1 MKKIFSII
9 ILILVITSG
18 NIAYAKNETNLTQES
33 NIIKTENQNKSTI
46 EVNIEAPK
54 TIEQGNNTYIIKISL
69 GKFDEVEEN
78 KVMAFQTSLEY
89 DENLIE
95 SIAVKGIN
103 NWVLSY
109 DENSKILLGDVDKAK
124 ANQEIGQIEITL
136 KEKLEVGQKGTIKL
150 NELLLAGDNVEI
162 KTNKEVNFEV
172 VEKPIIQEENRTSEN
187 SINTTNTKVDDT
199 VANKIIPAAG
209 VGRIIL
215 ISIIIITI
223 LAVIFKFK
231 SRKIKY

>member
-9 ILILVITSG
+9 ILILIITAG
-18 NIAYAKNETNLTQES
+18 NIAYAKDETNLKPES
-33 NIIKTENQNKSTI
+33 NTIKTENQNKPTI
-46 EVNIEAPK
+46 EVKIDASG

-69 GKFDEVEEN
+69 GKFDDVEEN

-89 DENLIE
+89 EENLVE

-172 VEKPIIQEENRTSEN
+172 VEKPIIQEDKTSEN
-187 SINTTNTKVDDT
+187 SSNTTNTKVDDT

-209 VGRIIL
+209 VGSIIL

-231 SRKIKY
+231 SRKIKF

>member
-18 NIAYAKNETNLTQES
+18 NIAFAKNETNLNPES

-54 TIEQGNNTYIIKISL
+54 TIEQGNNTYIVKISL
-69 GKFDEVEEN
+69 GKFNDVEEN

-89 DENLIE
+89 DENLVE

-162 KTNKEVNFEV
+162 ETNKEVRFEV

-199 VANKIIPAAG
+199 VANKIIPTAG

-215 ISIIIITI
+215 ISIIIVII
-223 LAVIFKFK
+223 LAGIFKFK

>member
-109 DENSKILLGDVDKAK
+109 DENSKILLGDVDKTK

-215 ISIIIITI
+215 ISIIIVII
-223 LAVIFKFK
+223 LAGIFKFK

>member
-9 ILILVITSG
+9 ILILIITAG
-18 NIAYAKNETNLTQES
+18 NIAYAKDETNLKPES
-33 NIIKTENQNKSTI
+33 NTIKTENQNKPTI
-46 EVNIEAPK
+46 EVKIDASG

-69 GKFDEVEEN
+69 GKFDDVEEN

-89 DENLIE
+89 DENLVE

-162 KTNKEVNFEV
+162 ETNKEVRFEV

-199 VANKIIPAAG
+199 VANKIIPTAG

-215 ISIIIITI
+215 ISIIIVII
-223 LAVIFKFK
+223 LAGIFKFK

>member
-69 GKFDEVEEN
+69 GKFADVEEN

-95 SIAVKGIN
+95 SVAVKGIN

-162 KTNKEVNFEV
+162 KTNKEVKFEV
-172 VEKPIIQEENRTSEN
+172 VEKPIIQEDKTSEN
-187 SINTTNTKVDDT
+187 SSNTTNTKVDNT
-199 VANKIIPAAG
+199 VANKMIPAAG

>member
-9 ILILVITSG
+9 ILILIITAG
-18 NIAYAKNETNLTQES
+18 NIAYAKDETNLKPES
-33 NIIKTENQNKSTI
+33 NTIKTENQNKPTI
-46 EVNIEAPK
+46 EVKIDASG

-69 GKFDEVEEN
+69 GKFDDVEEN

-89 DENLIE
+89 EENLVE

-162 KTNKEVNFEV
+162 KTNKEVKFEV
-172 VEKPIIQEENRTSEN
+172 VEKPIIQEDKTSEN
-187 SINTTNTKVDDT
+187 SSNTTNTKVDNT
-199 VANKIIPAAG
+199 VANKMIPAAG

>member
-9 ILILVITSG
+9 ILILIITAG
-18 NIAYAKNETNLTQES
+18 NIAYAKDKTNLKPES
-33 NIIKTENQNKSTI
+33 NTIKTENQNKPTI
-46 EVNIEAPK
+46 EVKIDASG

-69 GKFDEVEEN
+69 GKFDDVEEN

-95 SIAVKGIN
+95 SVAVKGIN

-172 VEKPIIQEENRTSEN
+172 VEKPIIQEDKTSEN
-187 SINTTNTKVDDT
+187 SSNTTNTKVDNT
-199 VANKIIPAAG
+199 VANKMIPAAG

>member
-9 ILILVITSG
+9 ILILIITAG
-18 NIAYAKNETNLTQES
+18 NIAYAKNETNLNSES
-33 NIIKTENQNKSTI
+33 NTTKTAKQKEPTV
-46 EVNIEAPK
+46 EVNIDASG

-69 GKFDEVEEN
+69 GKFDDVEEN

-95 SIAVKGIN
+95 SITVKGIN

-109 DENSKILLGDVDKAK
+109 DKNSKILLGDVDKAK

-172 VEKPIIQEENRTSEN
+172 VEKPIIQEDKTLEN
-187 SINTTNTKVDDT
+187 SSNTTNTKVDDT

>member
-9 ILILVITSG
+9 ILILVITSV
-18 NIAYAKNETNLTQES
+18 NIAYAKDETNLKSES
-33 NIIKTENQNKSTI
+33 NTIKTENQNKPTV
-46 EVNIEAPK
+46 EVNIDASG

-69 GKFDEVEEN
+69 GKFDDVEEN
-78 KVMAFQTSLEY
+78 KVMAFQTNIEY
-89 DENLIE
+89 EENLVE

-172 VEKPIIQEENRTSEN
+172 VEKPIIQEDKTSEN
-187 SINTTNTKVDDT
+187 SSNTTNTKVDNT
-199 VANKIIPAAG
+199 VANKMIPAAG

>member
-9 ILILVITSG
+9 ILILIITAG
-18 NIAYAKNETNLTQES
+18 NIAYAKDETNLKPES
-33 NIIKTENQNKSTI
+33 NIIKTENQNKPTI
-46 EVNIEAPK
+46 EVKIDASG

-69 GKFDEVEEN
+69 GKFDDVEEN

-89 DENLIE
+89 EENLVE

-172 VEKPIIQEENRTSEN
+172 VEKPIIQEDKTSEN
-187 SINTTNTKVDDT
+187 SSNTTNTKVDDT

-209 VGRIIL
+209 VGSIIL

-231 SRKIKY
+231 SRKIKF

>member
-18 NIAYAKNETNLTQES
+18 NIAYAKNETNLTQEN

-54 TIEQGNNTYIIKISL
+54 IIEQGNNTYIIKISL

-78 KVMAFQTSLEY
+78 KVMAFQTRLEY
-89 DENLIE
+89 DENLVE

>member
-69 GKFDEVEEN
+69 GKFDDVEEN

-89 DENLIE
+89 DENVIE

-136 KEKLEVGQKGTIKL
+136 KEKLEVGQKVTIKL
-150 NELLLAGDNVEI
+150 NELLLACDNAEI
-162 KTNKEVNFEV
+162 QTNKEVKFEV
-172 VEKPIIQEENRTSEN
+172 VEKPIIQEENKTSEKTN
-187 SINTTNTKVDDT
+187 NTTNTKVDDT
-199 VANKIIPAAG
+199 VAKKIIPAAG

>member
-9 ILILVITSG
+9 ILILIITAG
-18 NIAYAKNETNLTQES
+18 NIAYAKDETNLKPES
-33 NIIKTENQNKSTI
+33 NTIKTENQNKPTI
-46 EVNIEAPK
+46 EVKIDASG

-69 GKFDEVEEN
+69 GKFDDVEEN

-95 SIAVKGIN
+95 SVAVKGIN

-172 VEKPIIQEENRTSEN
+172 VEKPIIQEDKTSEN
-187 SINTTNTKVDDT
+187 SNNTTNTKVDNT
-199 VANKIIPAAG
+199 VANKMIPAAG

>member
-18 NIAYAKNETNLTQES
+18 NIAYEKNETNLTQEN

-78 KVMAFQTSLEY
+78 KVMAFQTRLEY
-89 DENLIE
+89 DENLVE

-109 DENSKILLGDVDKAK
+109 DENSKILLGDVDKTK

-172 VEKPIIQEENRTSEN
+172 VEKPMIQEENRTSEN

-215 ISIIIITI
+215 ISIIIVII
-223 LAVIFKFK
+223 LAGIFKFK

>member
-109 DENSKILLGDVDKAK
+109 DENSKILLGDIDKTK

>member
-109 DENSKILLGDVDKAK
+109 DENSKILLGDVDKTK

-172 VEKPIIQEENRTSEN
+172 IEKPIIQEENRTSEN

-215 ISIIIITI
+215 ISIIIVII
-223 LAVIFKFK
+223 LAGIFKFK

>member
-69 GKFDEVEEN
+69 GKFDDVEEN

-109 DENSKILLGDVDKAK
+109 DENSKILLGDVDKTK

-215 ISIIIITI
+215 ISIIIVII
-223 LAVIFKFK
+223 LAGIFKFK

>member
-18 NIAYAKNETNLTQES
+18 NIAYAKNETNLTQEN

-54 TIEQGNNTYIIKISL
+54 IIEQGNNTYIIKISL

-78 KVMAFQTSLEY
+78 KVMAFQTRLEY
-89 DENLIE
+89 DENLVE

-124 ANQEIGQIEITL
+124 ANQ
-136 KEKLEVGQKGTIKL
+136 KLGK
-150 NELLLAGDNVEI
+150 
-162 KTNKEVNFEV
+162 
-172 VEKPIIQEENRTSEN
+172 
-187 SINTTNTKVDDT
+187 
-199 VANKIIPAAG
+199 
-209 VGRIIL
+209 
-215 ISIIIITI
+215 
-223 LAVIFKFK
+223 
-231 SRKIKY
+231 

>member
-69 GKFDEVEEN
+69 GKFDDVEEN

-162 KTNKEVNFEV
+162 ETNKEVRFEV

-199 VANKIIPAAG
+199 VANKIIPTAG

-215 ISIIIITI
+215 ISIIIVII
-223 LAVIFKFK
+223 LAGIFKFK

>member
-69 GKFDEVEEN
+69 GKFDDVEEN

-89 DENLIE
+89 EENLVE

-172 VEKPIIQEENRTSEN
+172 VEKPIIQEDKTLEN
-187 SINTTNTKVDDT
+187 SSNTTNTKADDT
-199 VANKIIPAAG
+199 VAKKVIPAAG

>member
-215 ISIIIITI
+215 ISIIIVII
-223 LAVIFKFK
+223 LAGIFKFK